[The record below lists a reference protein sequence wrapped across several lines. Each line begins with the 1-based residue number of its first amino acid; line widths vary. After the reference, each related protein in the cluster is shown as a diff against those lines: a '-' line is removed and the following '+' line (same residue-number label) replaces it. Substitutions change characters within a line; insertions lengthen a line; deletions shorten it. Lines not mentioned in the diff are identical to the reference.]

1 MIQVRLVP
9 LKDTYEYIK
18 SPLNY
23 TGGKYKYLEEII
35 PLMNLNN
42 AIVFYDVF
50 GGGFNVGLNTPS
62 DTVHYNDLNTPI
74 MELLEFLK
82 NNQKDYCITYIHNR
96 INEYGLSKTDKESFK
111 KFREDYNKQDRGFC
125 PLDLFILSA
134 YSFNH
139 QIRFNNKGDYNSSHG
154 TNRSSYN
161 KNMENNLIKFIDR
174 LHSKEIF
181 FSNKDFK
188 LINYTHTGVFYYFDP
203 PYYLTNAVYNDGNR
217 GFKNWTDS
225 EEKELYGILTSLNN
239 KGIRFGLNNLLYS
252 DNNYNSYLK
261 DFIDKNKEDIKV
273 YPLNTDYSNSNYHK
287 KDKGLEKEVYITN
300 I

>member
-1 MIQVRLVP
+1 MMQVRLVP
-9 LKDTYEYIK
+9 LNDTYEYIK

-42 AIVFYDVF
+42 TIVFYDVF

-62 DTVHYNDLNTPI
+62 DTVYYNDLNTPI

-139 QIRFNNKGDYNSSHG
+139 QIRFNNKGEYNSSHG

-174 LHSKEIF
+174 LHSKEVF
-181 FSNKDFK
+181 FSNNDFK
-188 LINYTHTGVFYYFDP
+188 LMNYTYCDAFYYFDP
-203 PYYLTNAVYNDGNR
+203 PYYLTNAVYN
-217 GFKNWTDS
+217 KNWTDS
-225 EEKELYGILTSLNN
+225 EEKELYRILTSLNN